1 VIDITSK
8 VNELAEPVHALCTSR
23 ARVVIAIAGPPAS
36 GKSTLAGE
44 LARRLN
50 QQKCLAKV
58 VPMDGFHLDNRLLE
72 ERNALSRKGAPETF
86 DSEGFVQMVRRI
98 RDGGDVVFPV
108 FDRPRDIAIAGA
120 GRVTPDIKAVII
132 EGNYLLFNEKPWD
145 QLAELWDFSARLD
158 VPREDLRGRLIQRW
172 LTHGFSRA
180 AATRRAESNDLPNV
194 DRVLNAAL
202 PSDLVL

>member
-1 VIDITSK
+1 MIDVTSK
-8 VNELAEPVHALCTSR
+8 VNQLAEPVHALCTAR
-23 ARVVIAIAGPPAS
+23 ARVVIAMAGPPAS

-50 QQKCLAKV
+50 QQKCPAKV

-72 ERNALSRKGAPETF
+72 ERGTLSRKGAPETF
-86 DSEGFVQMVRRI
+86 DSEGFIQMVRRI
-98 RDGGDVVFPV
+98 RAGGDVIFPI
-108 FDRPRDIAIAGA
+108 FDRPRDLAIAGA

-145 QLAELWDFSARLD
+145 QLAGLWDFSARLD
-158 VPREDLRGRLIQRW
+158 VPRDDLRGRLIQRW

-180 AATRRAESNDLPNV
+180 AATRRAETNDLPNV
-194 DRVLNAAL
+194 DRVLGACL